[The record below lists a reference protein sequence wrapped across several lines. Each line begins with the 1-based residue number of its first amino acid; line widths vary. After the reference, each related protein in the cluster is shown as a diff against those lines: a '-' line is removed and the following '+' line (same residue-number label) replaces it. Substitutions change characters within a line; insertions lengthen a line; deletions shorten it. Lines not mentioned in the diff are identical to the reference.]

1 MIALDSSS
9 AIYLAKTGL
18 LPKLL
23 EIRVELLTTSEVAE
37 EIKKGAEKGYK
48 DARIIGEFIRNKE
61 IKEISL
67 KTKESIV
74 KGIKFMDADASIV
87 ALALEKSCLLA
98 TEDAT
103 LQNTAKSLGASITN
117 TAAVLHHIYK
127 EKRISKQQCIMLLDL
142 LEQYGYNKEIALKM
156 KEEILNEGEKNE

>member
-23 EIRVELLTTSEVAE
+23 EIGVELLTTSEVAE

-87 ALALEKSCLLA
+87 ALAL
-98 TEDAT
+98 
-103 LQNTAKSLGASITN
+103 
-117 TAAVLHHIYK
+117 
-127 EKRISKQQCIMLLDL
+127 
-142 LEQYGYNKEIALKM
+142 
-156 KEEILNEGEKNE
+156 